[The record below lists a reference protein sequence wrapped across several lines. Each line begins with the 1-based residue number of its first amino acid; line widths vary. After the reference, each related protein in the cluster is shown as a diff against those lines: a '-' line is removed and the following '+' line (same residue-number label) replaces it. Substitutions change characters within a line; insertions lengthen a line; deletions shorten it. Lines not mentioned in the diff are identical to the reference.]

1 MKTNLHVTDLPE
13 RKGHSLQAYE
23 KIIDMGIKGY
33 SEAGIALEAI
43 KSKKLYKGA
52 YGTYEEYFRERWGF
66 SPQHSNRLISA
77 AKVIGEMQKSEP
89 TGSVLPQTESQIR
102 ALSKSKNPEIDWKDI
117 QEATGK
123 EQPTAKEITAYLQEK
138 YTKNTIDAELIE
150 DDPDEIETDTAMF
163 LVDVINNPYE
173 MGSKTG
179 RPQVSVAVDDITVSR
194 LNQLREHFNI
204 PKASVVAQALLLLE
218 KTVELQSQKDKT

>member
-1 MKTNLHVTDLPE
+1 MKERKSMQYNLLSHVTP
-13 RKGHSLQAYE
+13 SLKNLE
-23 KIIDMGIKGY
+23 ETIETGVKGY
-33 SEAGIALEAI
+33 IKAGQALEYI

-52 YGTYEEYFRERWGF
+52 YDTYEEYCRKRWGF
-66 SPQHSNRLISA
+66 TPQHANRLISA
-77 AKVIGEMQKSEP
+77 AKIEDKIKSEP
-89 TGSVLPQTESQIR
+89 TGSVSPQTESQIR

-123 EQPTAKEITAYLQEK
+123 EQPTAKEITAYLKEK
-138 YTKNTIDAELIE
+138 YTENTIDAELIE
-150 DDPDEIETDTAMF
+150 DDPDAIETDTAMF
-163 LVDVINNPYE
+163 LVDVIDNPYE